1 MIFDLLKIAVTS
13 IFKNKMRTF
22 LTMLG
27 IIIGIMVIILMQA
40 AIEGFRSEIQKEIS
54 KLGANSY
61 IITKRPTMSN
71 DNNWKKYW
79 KRPNIT
85 FEYAKQIENSCDNV
99 EIVIPLL
106 RKWGQEVKSGNKKTE
121 QKVVVNGATQNWIK
135 LSGFNIESG
144 RYFSTTELNK
154 GIDNIIIG
162 KSVKNKLFEFTDPI
176 GQYVFINGIR
186 FKIIG
191 LFAEKGKSFGED
203 RDNIVAVSSFHFQR
217 MFGKKKNIDLLVAA
231 KDQESI
237 PKAIDETIIA
247 LRRIRNLKPDDEND
261 FEITTKDDIN
271 NKMNNIIG
279 IIYLAA
285 LSIGG
290 MSLLVG
296 SIGVMNIMLVSIT
309 ERTREIGL
317 RRSVGA
323 NKNNIMIQ
331 FLIEAV
337 ILSLLGGIIGIGT
350 GVGIAKLVS
359 AFSKISTVAPMWTI
373 MTAFSVSVFIGLA
386 AGIYPAIK
394 AGKLNP
400 IDALRQE

>member
-1 MIFDLLKIAVTS
+1 MLSLHS
-13 IFKNKMRTF
+13 NKT
-22 LTMLG
+22 G
-27 IIIGIMVIILMQA
+27 IVQ
-40 AIEGFRSEIQKEIS
+40 
-54 KLGANSY
+54 
-61 IITKRPTMSN
+61 
-71 DNNWKKYW
+71 
-79 KRPNIT
+79 
-85 FEYAKQIENSCDNV
+85 
-99 EIVIPLL
+99 
-106 RKWGQEVKSGNKKTE
+106 KTE
-121 QKVVVNGATQNWIK
+121 QKVVVNGATQNWMK

-144 RYFSTTELNK
+144 RYFSTTELNE

-162 KSVKNKLFEFTDPI
+162 QSVKNKLFEFIDPI
-176 GQYVFINGIR
+176 GQFVFINGIR
-186 FKIIG
+186 FKVIG

-203 RDNIVAVSSFHFQR
+203 RDNVVAVSSFHFQR

-323 NKNNIMIQ
+323 NKNHIMVQ

-359 AFSKISTVAPMWTI
+359 TFSKISTVAPMWTI
-373 MTAFSVSVFIGLA
+373 MTAFSVSVFIGLV
-386 AGIYPAIK
+386 AGIFPAIK

-400 IDALRQE
+400 IDALRHE

>member
-1 MIFDLLKIAVTS
+1 MIFDLFKIAITS

-85 FEYAKQIENSCDNV
+85 FGYAKQIENSCENV

-106 RKWGQEVKSGNKKTE
+106 RKWGQEVKFSNKKTE
-121 QKVVVNGATQNWIK
+121 QKVVVSGATLNWMK

-144 RYFSTTELNK
+144 RYFSTTELNE

-162 KSVKNKLFEFTDPI
+162 KSVKDKLFEFIDPI

-186 FKIIG
+186 FKVIG

-203 RDNIVAVSSFHFQR
+203 RDNVVAVSTFHFQR

-323 NKNNIMIQ
+323 NKNNIMVQ

-359 AFSKISTVAPMWTI
+359 TFSKISTVAPMWTI
-373 MTAFSVSVFIGLA
+373 MTAFSVSVFIGLV
-386 AGIYPAIK
+386 AGIFPAIK

-400 IDALRQE
+400 IDALRHE

>member
-1 MIFDLLKIAVTS
+1 IFDLLKIAATS
-13 IFKNKMRTF
+13 IFKNKMRSF

-40 AIEGFRSEIQKEIS
+40 AIEGFRVEMQKEIN
-54 KLGANSY
+54 KLGANSFLV
-61 IITKRPTMSN
+61 TKYPTMGNS
-71 DNNWKKYW
+71 DWREYW

-85 FEYAKQIENSCDNV
+85 YDYANIIENSCSSV
-99 EIVIPLL
+99 ENAVPLQE
-106 RKWGQEVKSGNKKTE
+106 RWGQEIKSGNKKS
-121 QKVVVNGATQNWIK
+121 KIKIYGATENWIQ
-135 LSGFNIESG
+135 LFAYDIESG
-144 RYFSTTELNK
+144 RYLNFTELNK
-154 GIDNIIIG
+154 RVDNIIIG
-162 KSVKNKLFEFTDPI
+162 KSVKDELFEYTDPI
-176 GQYVFINGIR
+176 GQYVFVNGIR
-186 FKIIG
+186 FKIVG
-191 LFAEKGKSFGED
+191 LFAEKGKFFGQD
-203 RDNIVAVSSFHFQR
+203 RDDIVVISTFHFQR
-217 MFGKKKNIDLLVAA
+217 MFGKNKDLAIRVSAQN
-231 KDQESI
+231 QESV

-247 LRRIRNLKPDDEND
+247 LRRIRNLKSEDEND
-261 FEITTKDDIN
+261 FEITTKDEIA
-271 NKMNNIIG
+271 NKMNGVIA

-323 NKNNIMIQ
+323 NKNNIMVQ

-359 AFSKISTVAPMWTI
+359 TFSKISTVAPLWTI
-373 MTAFSVSVFIGLA
+373 MTAFSVSVFIGLV
-386 AGIYPAIK
+386 AGIFPA
-394 AGKLNP
+394 
-400 IDALRQE
+400 

>member
-1 MIFDLLKIAVTS
+1 MIFDLLKIAITS

-54 KLGANSY
+54 KLGAASFFV
-61 IITKRPTMSN
+61 TKRPTMGG
-71 DNNWKKYW
+71 DHDWKKYW

-85 FEYAKQIENSCDNV
+85 FEYAGKVENSCPSV
-99 EIVIPLL
+99 EVVIPLL
-106 RKWGQEVKSGNKKTE
+106 RKWGQEVKAGNKKTE
-121 QKVVVNGATQNWIK
+121 QKIQVHGASENWLK
-135 LSGFNIESG
+135 LSGYDIGSG
-144 RYFSTTELNK
+144 RYFSSTELNE

-162 KSVKNKLFEFTDPI
+162 KSVKDILFEFSDPI
-176 GQYVFINGIR
+176 GQYVFISGIR
-186 FKIIG
+186 FKVIG

-203 RDNIVAVSSFHFQR
+203 RDNLVAVSSFHFQR
-217 MFGKKKNIDLLVAA
+217 MYGKKKNIDLLVAA
-231 KDQESI
+231 KDQGVV

-247 LRRIRNLKPDDEND
+247 LRRIRNLKPDDENN
-261 FEITTKDDIN
+261 FEITTKDEITK
-271 NKMNNIIG
+271 KMNGIIA

-323 NKNNIMIQ
+323 NKNNIMVQ

-359 AFSKISTVAPMWTI
+359 TFSKISTVAPMWTI
-373 MTAFSVSVFIGLA
+373 MTAFSVSVFIGLV

-400 IDALRQE
+400 IAALRHE